1 MRRKQHKPWRALLY
15 LLFLLTLLLTG
26 CGQAAVSTSQSSAS
40 GTAQQP
46 LSSAPLSSTPL
57 QISGGP
63 PDTGKPVISAEPSV
77 AEPEV
82 VPTLAG
88 SEATVTGS
96 PQTSAALSPSTTS
109 PNAEDDHI
117 SAEPSTG
124 VEQIYIAAQFGAPVN
139 GTGWFPLNA
148 DCSANL
154 AALVDI
160 SSEAL
165 SGYMPV
171 EVSDWIP
178 LVELTLADG
187 SIIGFSK
194 DSDRILL
201 CVTGRYFDCTEAVD
215 FDKLCRTLEHS
226 QLTAVLADLPQL
238 TRLSID
244 VPDLPSRNR
253 DISLTADESQFIW
266 NTLQPDAWEIPDMY
280 TAQDLSRG
288 WDDFVALYRG
298 EVRIALVTQGDIQGI
313 NQTVTF
319 YQIDGAENQTA
330 YIFAPEDGY
339 RTLFEWAQNQ

>member
-1 MRRKQHKPWRALLY
+1 MKKNLKI
-15 LLFLLTLLLTG
+15 TLLSLLSLALCLAVVLIG
-26 CGQAAVSTSQSSAS
+26 CGPSDSEAPNMSNPSPGQSSAEPIS
-40 GTAQQP
+40 PPEAIS
-46 LSSAPLSSTPL
+46 LAPVQDAP
-57 QISGGP
+57 
-63 PDTGKPVISAEPSV
+63 AEQS
-77 AEPEV
+77 
-82 VPTLAG
+82 
-88 SEATVTGS
+88 
-96 PQTSAALSPSTTS
+96 SAALSPSTTS
-109 PNAEDDHI
+109 PDAEDDHI
-117 SAEPSTG
+117 SAEPSTE

-139 GTGWFPLNA
+139 GTGWFPLDA

-160 SSEAL
+160 SEEAL

-171 EVSDWIP
+171 EVSDWIS

-215 FDKLCRTLEHS
+215 FDKLCRTLERS

-253 DISLTADESQFIW
+253 DISLTEDESQFIW
-266 NTLQPDAWEIPDMY
+266 DTLQPDAWGIPDMY
-280 TAQDLSRG
+280 TAQDLARG
-288 WDDFVALYRG
+288 WDDFAALYCG

-313 NQTVTF
+313 NQTVIF